1 MLELRRDLKFIYSE
15 RKLGRVGL
23 EPTETK
29 VDGFTVH
36 CNCHYATSPESVPPK
51 GIEPSTIR
59 LQVGRSTN

>member
-36 CNCHYATSPESVPPK
+36 CNCHYATSPKVFAAE
-51 GIEPSTIR
+51 R
-59 LQVGRSTN
+59 N